1 MKMKNL
7 ILRYLLFYVVIVG
20 LALSPVVSNSED
32 SIENLSLKDTIEMA
46 IDANLNLKQ
55 SREEVKAAEETR
67 KASITQFFPTLSSS
81 YNYQH
86 RNKELTQSLTGIG
99 PSPNF
104 VVRPDDQYTFV
115 TSFNQPI
122 FNGFSLINQYK
133 VADLGLDAAE
143 FSEKVTRQDVIL
155 DAKNAFYSVLK
166 AEKLMGVAKQR
177 VTQIAAQKDVAEN
190 FYEVGMSPLND
201 LLEAQASL
209 ANSRQAFIVA
219 QNNLAIAKSQFNVV
233 LRRPVNAP
241 VEIEDILDYSPFVYD
256 FDYCLG
262 TAKENRLEITVADLE
277 VEIAEK
283 EVMLA
288 KKDYFPSVNL
298 RGNYTRTG
306 DDYKA
311 KGGEGISDSTSWEI
325 QAVAEWEFWQWGR
338 THFGVREKLH
348 RLSQAQYHRSQILD
362 NIELEV
368 KTSFLRTKESEKKI
382 ITVEKAIEQAKENF
396 RINQERFKEQVA
408 TTTDV
413 LDAQTL
419 LSDTMTNYFTALYD
433 FKISKAA
440 LYRSMGQEVME

>member
-1 MKMKNL
+1 MKLLVLRNL
-7 ILRYLLFYVVIVG
+7 FFYVTIGYFIWLPLV
-20 LALSPVVSNSED
+20 LNADD
-32 SIENLSLKDTIEMA
+32 SIEPLSLKDTIDLA

-55 SREEVKAAEETR
+55 SRQEVRAAEESR
-67 KASITQFFPTLSSS
+67 KASITQFFPTLSAS
-81 YNYQH
+81 YDYVH
-86 RNKELTQSLTGIG
+86 RNKEQTQELTGIG
-99 PSPNF
+99 PGPDF

-115 TSFNQPI
+115 TRFNQPI
-122 FNGFSLINQYK
+122 FRGFALFNQFK

-143 FSEKVTRQDVIL
+143 YSEKVTRQDVIL
-155 DAKNAFYSVLK
+155 DAKNAYYSVLK

-177 VTQIAAQKDVAEN
+177 VAQIAAQKEVAEN

-209 ANSRQAFIVA
+209 ATARQDLIVT
-219 QNNLAIAKSQFNVV
+219 QNNLAIARSQFNII

-241 VEIEDILDYSPFVYD
+241 VNILDVLDYTPFVYD
-256 FDYCLG
+256 FDYCLEA
-262 TAKENRLEITVADLE
+262 AKQNRLEITVSDLE

-283 EVMLA
+283 EVNLA

-298 RGNYTRTG
+298 SGNYTRTG
-306 DDYKA
+306 DDWKA
-311 KGGEGISDSTSWEI
+311 KGGEGISDSASWQV
-325 QAVAEWEFWQWGR
+325 QAVAEWDFWEWGR
-338 THFGVREKLH
+338 TQFGVREKLH
-348 RLSQAQYHRSQILD
+348 RYSQAQYRREQILD

-368 KTSFLRTKESEKKI
+368 KTSYLRTKESEENI

-419 LSDTMTNYFTALYD
+419 LSDTLRRYFEALYN
-433 FKISKAA
+433 FKISKAT
-440 LYRSMGQEVME
+440 LFRSMGQEVME

>member
-1 MKMKNL
+1 MKFLVLRNL
-7 ILRYLLFYVVIVG
+7 FFCATIGYLVWLPLV
-20 LALSPVVSNSED
+20 LNADDSKEALS
-32 SIENLSLKDTIEMA
+32 LQDTIELA
-46 IDANLNLKQ
+46 IEANLNLKQ
-55 SREEVKAAEETR
+55 SREEVKAAEENR
-67 KASITQFFPTLSSS
+67 KASITQFFPTLSTS
-81 YNYQH
+81 YDYVH
-86 RNKELTQSLTGIG
+86 RNREQTQELTGIG
-99 PSPNF
+99 PGPDF

-122 FNGFSLINQYK
+122 FRGFALFNQFK

-143 FSEKVTRQDVIL
+143 YSEKVTRQDVIL
-155 DAKNAFYSVLK
+155 DAKNAYYSVLK

-177 VTQIAAQKDVAEN
+177 VAQIAAQKEVAEN

-209 ANSRQAFIVA
+209 ATARQDFIVA
-219 QNNLAIAKSQFNVV
+219 QNNLAIAKSQFNIV

-241 VEIEDILDYSPFVYD
+241 VNIQDVLDYAPFVYD
-256 FDYCLG
+256 FDYCLDA
-262 TAKENRLEITVADLE
+262 AKQNRLEITVADLE

-283 EVMLA
+283 EVNLA

-306 DDYKA
+306 DDWKA
-311 KGGEGISDSTSWEI
+311 KGGEGISDSASWQV
-325 QAVAEWEFWQWGR
+325 QAVAEWDFWEWGR
-338 THFGVREKLH
+338 TQFGVREKLH
-348 RLSQAQYHRSQILD
+348 RYSQAQYRREQILD

-368 KTSFLRTKESEKKI
+368 KTSYLRTKESEENI

-419 LSDTMTNYFTALYD
+419 LSDTLRRYFEALYN
-433 FKISKAA
+433 FKISKAT
-440 LYRSMGQEVME
+440 LFRSMGQEVLE